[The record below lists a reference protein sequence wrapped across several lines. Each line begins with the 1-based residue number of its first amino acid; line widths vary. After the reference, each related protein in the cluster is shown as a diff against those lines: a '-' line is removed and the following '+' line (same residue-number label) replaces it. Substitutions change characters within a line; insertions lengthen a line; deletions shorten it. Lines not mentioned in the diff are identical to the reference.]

1 MLIVCGLLAPMT
13 AHAGDPPAL
22 LGINSQRGYID
33 LGMLAPTGAKVD
45 FFETVDGQAVLI
57 ASGSADADVE
67 YPSANVLH
75 VATWRCDRLVRRFVA
90 IATAP
95 DGRQTT
101 ARAETRTPN
110 CRDRLEVVVPR
121 RVARGAV
128 LPVTVFDRFTLGGTK
143 ATVCA
148 GAQGAK
154 ARCKTFALTASALSA
169 TVRFRAGKDAVWRV
183 RVRHAGGLIE
193 RVLTVGEAKRPVD
206 AAGLPSL
213 LITGDSLIEGVDAF
227 LSDRL
232 QTAFDVTSDSRPGT
246 GLVKPTAVDWPVL
259 ARQQAAKLKPAVTVL
274 SLGIND
280 GFPIAGV
287 KCCGPDW
294 TSAYASRAR
303 SLMRTY
309 TRRSRGRML
318 WLTLPVPRNPDF
330 AVVSRA
336 VNVAIRQAAAQED
349 RVTLVD
355 LAELLTPGD
364 RYRDAMPIG
373 GRNVR
378 VRAGDGIHLSVAGAR
393 YVAGVIVETLQRFRP
408 TG

>member
-1 MLIVCGLLAPMT
+1 VLVICGLLAPLT
-13 AHAGDPPAL
+13 ARAADPPAL

-45 FFETVDGQAVLI
+45 FFERIAGQAVLI
-57 ASGSADADVE
+57 ARGSADADVE
-67 YPSANVLH
+67 YPSATVLR

-95 DGRQTT
+95 DGRQTV
-101 ARAETRTPN
+101 ARAETRTPD

-128 LPVTVFDRFTLGGTK
+128 LPVTVFDRFTLGGPR

-148 GAQGAK
+148 GPQGAE
-154 ARCKTFALTASALSA
+154 AHCKTFVLTASALSA
-169 TVRFRAGKDAVWRV
+169 TVRFRAGKDAVWRI
-183 RVRHAGGLIE
+183 RVRHEGGVIE
-193 RVLTVGEAKRPVD
+193 RVLTVGDAKRPVD

-213 LITGDSLIEGVDAF
+213 LITGDSLIEGIDAF

-232 QTAFDVTSDSRPGT
+232 QTAFDVTSDSHPGT
-246 GLVKPTAVDWPVL
+246 GLVKPTAVVWPVL
-259 ARQQAAKLKPAVTVL
+259 ARQQAARLKPAVTVL

-287 KCCGPDW
+287 KCCGPTW
-294 TSAYASRAR
+294 ISAYAARAR
-303 SLMRTY
+303 GLMRTY
-309 TRRSRGRML
+309 TRGSQGRML
-318 WLTLPVPRNPDF
+318 WLTLPLPRDPDF

-336 VNVAIRQAAAQED
+336 VNVAIHQAAARED

-373 GRNVR
+373 GRRVR

>member
-1 MLIVCGLLAPMT
+1 LT
-13 AHAGDPPAL
+13 ARAADPPAL

-45 FFETVDGQAVLI
+45 FFERIAGQAVLI
-57 ASGSADADVE
+57 ARGSADADVE
-67 YPSANVLH
+67 YPSATVLR

-95 DGRQTT
+95 DGRQTV
-101 ARAETRTPN
+101 ARAETRTPD

-128 LPVTVFDRFTLGGTK
+128 LPVTVFDRFTLGGAK

-154 ARCKTFALTASALSA
+154 ARCQTVELTATALAA
-169 TVRFRAGKDAVWRV
+169 TVRFRAGKDAVWRI
-183 RVRHAGGLIE
+183 RVRHEGGVIE
-193 RVLTVGEAKRPVD
+193 RVLTVGDAKRPVD

-213 LITGDSLIEGVDAF
+213 LITGDSLIEGIDAF

-232 QTAFDVTSDSRPGT
+232 QTAFDVTSDSHPGT
-246 GLVKPTAVDWPVL
+246 GLVKPTAVVWPVL
-259 ARQQAAKLKPAVTVL
+259 ARQQAARLKPAVTVL

-287 KCCGPDW
+287 KCCGPTW
-294 TSAYASRAR
+294 ISAYAARAR
-303 SLMRTY
+303 GLMRTY
-309 TRRSRGRML
+309 TRGSQGRML
-318 WLTLPVPRNPDF
+318 WLTLPLPRDPDF

-336 VNVAIRQAAAQED
+336 VNVAIHQAAARED

-373 GRNVR
+373 GRSVR